1 MGKSPSDGK
10 KKSKSDAKKKDKSET
25 QVRPGEAPC
34 VAPGVAPG
42 IALRKR
48 QLEENGKYTPKAP
61 KTKEDLWKER
71 KTPVTRKR
79 ANDETKPPTE
89 PRDDEKI
96 KTRKILSRI
105 RPPSTLNLTFSK
117 ENELLNFEE
126 FVKHGL
132 TPDESDMKKVLQIF
146 DRIKQELEIDPT
158 FATFSTF
165 FPALLQRVNGRLPER
180 SASLLKCLESH
191 GFNHVYDEN
200 KAANGKV
207 AVVLGAGPCGL
218 RLAMELQMLGARTI
232 VVEKREQ
239 MTRNNVLRLWPFI
252 MEDLKRLGV
261 RKLYPQLEH
270 GSINHIS
277 IRMLQLILLKLALLL
292 GVEVRA
298 GESFESLKEPQGK
311 KGWRAVLM
319 SKTELECDMI
329 FCATGANLPEGFVGF
344 SREKTTGFKT
354 AIAVTAN
361 FKSGLKNEKNVKEI
375 SGLSAQ
381 NEMEYFNGL
390 KEKYNIDLEN
400 LVYFRDLTNYFV
412 MTVKKDCLLNRGILK
427 KDLDREHLLDPE
439 NKDEAALK
447 QFVVEAA
454 AHSTEEKSAK
464 LECSLE
470 DLVDQSIFIFS
481 ELYRSKQ
488 ACRVIERQD
497 HQLLMGLVGDSLMQP
512 FWPKGLGISRGFLSV
527 LDTAWMVKQF
537 YVESEDQDNT
547 MELLVQQKKPKNK
560 VLEVIAEREKLY
572 NLQKTVD
579 DKVQEKNNDKWS
591 IDPSTRYPCN
601 SLTAPYKKNVTKQF
615 DAGA

>member
-1 MGKSPSDGK
+1 MGNCIGKSPPDGK
-10 KKSKSDAKKKDKSET
+10 KKDKSDAKKKKDKSEK
-25 QVRPGEAPC
+25 QEH
-34 VAPGVAPG
+34 GVAPG
-42 IALRKR
+42 IAERIG
-48 QLEENGKYTPKAP
+48 QMQENGKYKPTPP
-61 KTKEDLWKER
+61 KSREDLWKER
-71 KTPVTRKR
+71 KTPIITIS
-79 ANDETKPPTE
+79 ASDETKPSAE
-89 PRDDEKI
+89 SSADEKS
-96 KTRKILSRI
+96 KTRKVL
-105 RPPSTLNLTFSK
+105 PTSTLNLPFAK
-117 ENELLNFEE
+117 ENELLGFEE
-126 FVKHGL
+126 FVKPGL
-132 TPDESDMKKVLQIF
+132 TPEEGDMRRVLQLF

-165 FPALLQRVNGRLPER
+165 FPSLLEKVNGRLPDK

-191 GFNHVYDEN
+191 AFNDVYEEN
-200 KAANGKV
+200 KAADGKV

-252 MEDLKRLGV
+252 MDDLKRLGV

-270 GSINHIS
+270 NSINHIS
-277 IRMLQLILLKLALLL
+277 IRMLQVLLLKLALLL

-298 GESFESLKEPQGK
+298 GESFESLREPEGER
-311 KGWRAVLM
+311 GWRAVT
-319 SKTELECDMI
+319 SKEELECDMI
-329 FCATGANLPEGFVGF
+329 FCATGATLPEGFAGF
-344 SREKTTGFKT
+344 SREKTAGFKT

-361 FKSGLKNEKNVKEI
+361 FKKGLNNEKNIKEI

-381 NEMEYFNGL
+381 NEMEYFKAL
-390 KEKYNIDLEN
+390 KDKHDVDLEN

-412 MTVKKDCLLNRGILK
+412 MTVKKDCLLKRGILK

-454 AHSTEEKSAK
+454 GHSTEEKSAK
-464 LECSLE
+464 LECSLD

-481 ELYRSKQ
+481 ELYRSNQ
-488 ACRVIERQD
+488 ACRVIERKD
-497 HQLLMGLVGDSLMQP
+497 RQLLMGLVGDSLMQP

-537 YVESEDQDNT
+537 YLDPKDQDN
-547 MELLVQQKKPKNK
+547 KKPKNK
-560 VLEVIAEREKLY
+560 VLEVIADREKLY

-579 DKVQEKNNDKWS
+579 DKVQDKNNDKWS
-591 IDPSTRYPCN
+591 IDPSTRYPSN
-601 SLTAPYKKNVTKQF
+601 SLTAPYLKNVTKQF
-615 DAGA
+615 DTGA